1 MKSFYSQLCKLNTL
15 SNRFELCRQ
24 EPIESVND
32 NAEEFTSADAKI
44 LFCNYNPQKMDN
56 DYELFMFKVREPL
69 SQEELSFIENYR
81 INKLGN
87 DLIEGFYADV
97 YCNGQST
104 PNSKYVELVIQKY
117 ISFWE
122 NSHVTDFNEAEN
134 ILRSLIYNSQR
145 YRKDKEPI
153 KGIIKNYVSS
163 DVELWEKRKILIDTY
178 NYGFLKAKE
187 LRKLIYDYNLNQG
200 LGHDYFQNKVF
211 FTMLLNIADKTI
223 EEQVKQTYWW
233 LAENEN
239 AIVKMHPNDVMSANY
254 ALAKMEF
261 LNKGGFVEEAKEA
274 NKQFLWLKENGK
286 GMTTFSQKI
295 SIPDWVFRPQID
307 LICNS
312 ESPIKTIA
320 EDNFL
325 LPSYDWCE
333 IDPLK
338 ELKQLGISIYYSDIN
353 GNPHPKEEYDKSPK
367 DTGFNQHYFFT
378 FYIPMLKSLNFL
390 INNGFFSVEAIN
402 SYLSNSWIG
411 KPRVAVNSQLKKTR
425 ESWLPMIMPS
435 VEQIVEE
442 IKKELQ
448 SNGSYNGNFVC
459 AIDSLTMKIEGCIR
473 DVCRRLNIQ
482 TVKENHDE
490 IPLELL
496 LERMEVFCDGNE
508 TSIDGKTL
516 RMLRAVLTKKAHNQR
531 NIIAHGLTSA
541 SDYNMQTAISTLHC
555 LLRLC
560 TISVPE

>member
-1 MKSFYSQLCKLNTL
+1 
-15 SNRFELCRQ
+15 
-24 EPIESVND
+24 
-32 NAEEFTSADAKI
+32 
-44 LFCNYNPQKMDN
+44 
-56 DYELFMFKVREPL
+56 
-69 SQEELSFIENYR
+69 
-81 INKLGN
+81 
-87 DLIEGFYADV
+87 
-97 YCNGQST
+97 
-104 PNSKYVELVIQKY
+104 
-117 ISFWE
+117 
-122 NSHVTDFNEAEN
+122 
-134 ILRSLIYNSQR
+134 
-145 YRKDKEPI
+145 
-153 KGIIKNYVSS
+153 
-163 DVELWEKRKILIDTY
+163 
-178 NYGFLKAKE
+178 
-187 LRKLIYDYNLNQG
+187 
-200 LGHDYFQNKVF
+200 
-211 FTMLLNIADKTI
+211 
-223 EEQVKQTYWW
+223 
-233 LAENEN
+233 
-239 AIVKMHPNDVMSANY
+239 
-254 ALAKMEF
+254 
-261 LNKGGFVEEAKEA
+261 
-274 NKQFLWLKENGK
+274 
-286 GMTTFSQKI
+286 
-295 SIPDWVFRPQID
+295 
-307 LICNS
+307 
-312 ESPIKTIA
+312 
-320 EDNFL
+320 L

-367 DTGFNQHYFFT
+367 DTEFNQHYFFT

-508 TSIDGKTL
+508 ASIDGKTL